1 MKQHFTWLC
10 LAALAVMPAI
20 SLAKGGHGGG
30 YHAPRSGGGY
40 GTGSS
45 TRVEHVSGYVTHRG
59 TYVAPHV
66 QTTPNHTRL
75 DNFSTKGNFNP
86 YTGKFG
92 TKPAWGRP

>member
-1 MKQHFTWLC
+1 MKQHFAWLC
-10 LAALAVMPAI
+10 LAALALMPAT
-20 SLAKGGHGGG
+20 SMAKGGHGGG
-30 YHAPRSGGGY
+30 YHAPRASGGY

-45 TRVEHVSGYVTHRG
+45 THVERVSGYVTRRG

-92 TKPAWGRP
+92 TKPAWRKP